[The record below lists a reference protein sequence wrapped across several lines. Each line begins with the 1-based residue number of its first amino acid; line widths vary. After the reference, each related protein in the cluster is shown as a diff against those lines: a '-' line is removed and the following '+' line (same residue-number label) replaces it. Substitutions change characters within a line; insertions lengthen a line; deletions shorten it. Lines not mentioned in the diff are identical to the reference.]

1 MKVATLVKNIYDM
14 LLLYNFPLCDGFLV
28 TDQKRSVKIFCK
40 ISHAANKL
48 TFMLNKLYHVL
59 YNIYMICSSVIKT
72 LMYVN

>member
-14 LLLYNFPLCDGFLV
+14 LLLV